1 MHQILIQLANHE
13 EYTLPSTPPQNHA
26 THQPFFPNSCRPD
39 PSSVHSINQAFL
51 TEISN
56 IDISTLYKTQVC
68 RLCNLMEEYQAET
81 VMLKAELQEVKE
93 IIGHRKEREGG
104 KHKILKD
111 TPVASTEEVVKALQ
125 KAEEGT
131 NGRKKAV
138 KKTKQKRSKK
148 QVESSEDE
156 IESSTGDSSDILEP
170 PGPHVFDCIEV
181 T

>member
-26 THQPFFPNSCRPD
+26 THQPFFPNSCRLD

-51 TEISN
+51 TEIFN
-56 IDISTLYKTQVC
+56 IDISTPYKTQVH

-93 IIGHRKEREGG
+93 IIGRRKEREGG
-104 KHKILKD
+104 KRKILKD

-138 KKTKQKRSKK
+138 KKTKQKHSKK

-170 PGPHVFDCIEV
+170 LGPHVFDCIEV
-181 T
+181 A